1 MNDVKR
7 LEAIDIL
14 RGILVLCVVL
24 GHAVQQY
31 AGKLGPFWAE
41 ANRIIYSFHMPAFVF
56 VSGLCALRL
65 AELSGLSEKLGYVRS
80 RAVRLLVP
88 YLVWGLV
95 YFALRF
101 VAGDIARVAYRTDYA
116 WLFLLGYNPD
126 GAMWFL
132 WALFAATALAVPCA
146 KLFLRGWF
154 LSLVGA
160 GLMAALWVLP
170 HFPSRYRALYVV
182 PVYVFFLG
190 LGLYVRPR
198 VESLTRS
205 SWRAVVAA
213 GAGLAGFALA
223 TFLWRGRFAAHCPW
237 FVLTS
242 VAASLGLLGCSALL
256 ARFAGRGTR
265 VLAFLGTEAMAIYV
279 LGEPIK
285 VCCRLCFKA
294 LHLPVGVSFALTVAL
309 VLALPIVLSRLI
321 SKNGILSVLILGFRA
336 RARVGAER

>member
-1 MNDVKR
+1 MSDEKR
-7 LEAIDIL
+7 LGAIDIL

-65 AELSGLSEKLGYVRS
+65 AELSGGGEKLRFVRS

-101 VAGDIARVAYRTDYA
+101 VAGDIARITYRTDYA
-116 WLFLLGYNPD
+116 WLFFFGDNPD

-132 WALFAATALAVPCA
+132 WALFAATALVVPCA

-160 GLMAALWVLP
+160 GLMAALWFLP

-182 PVYVFFLG
+182 PVYFFFLG

-198 VESLTRS
+198 VESLMRS
-205 SWRAVVAA
+205 PGRAVAVA

-223 TFLWRGRFAAHCPW
+223 TFLWRGRFVAHCPW

-242 VAASLGLLGCSALL
+242 VAASLGLLGCSALA
-256 ARFAGRGTR
+256 ARFAVVGTR
-265 VLAFLGTEAMAIYV
+265 VLAFLGAEAMSIYV

-285 VCCRLCFKA
+285 VCCRLCFRA
-294 LHLPVGVSFALTVAL
+294 LHLPVGASFALTVAL
-309 VLALPIVLSRLI
+309 MLVLPVLLARLIAKSGVLSL
-321 SKNGILSVLILGFRA
+321 LLLGR
-336 RARVGAER
+336 RRRG